1 MLSLHRRIL
10 ICYFTAANCLP
21 TLPAAR
27 CQQMKNPADY
37 PGGECLRFG
46 RYVVH
51 HLEQAIS
58 VDGKL
63 HPVEPRVFALLWY
76 LILRRPHI
84 VRTDE
89 LIERVWSGQATKPAR
104 IAQCVAKAR
113 KAVGDDA
120 RAPTLIRTVYGVG
133 YQFVGNP
140 SQPEAVARKVAGV

>member
-1 MLSLHRRIL
+1 
-10 ICYFTAANCLP
+10 
-21 TLPAAR
+21 
-27 CQQMKNPADY
+27 MKNPADHA
-37 PGGECLRFG
+37 GDECLRFG

-58 VDGKL
+58 VDGTRY
-63 HPVEPRVFALLWY
+63 PVEPRVFALLWY
-76 LILRRPHI
+76 LISRRPYI

-89 LIERVWSGQATKPAR
+89 LIDRVWSGQANKPAR
-104 IAQCVAKAR
+104 IAQFVAKAR

-140 SQPEAVARKVAGV
+140 SQPEAVARKATGI

>member
-1 MLSLHRRIL
+1 M
-10 ICYFTAANCLP
+10 N
-21 TLPAAR
+21 
-27 CQQMKNPADY
+27 NPADQASE
-37 PGGECLRFG
+37 ECLRFG

-51 HLEQAIS
+51 HLEQTIS
-58 VDGKL
+58 VDGTL
-63 HPVEPRVFALLWY
+63 RSVEPRVFALLWY

-89 LIERVWSGQATKPAR
+89 LIERVWAGQKTKPAR
-104 IAQCVAKAR
+104 IAQSVAKAR

-140 SQPEAVARKVAGV
+140 SQLQMSPAK

>member
-1 MLSLHRRIL
+1 
-10 ICYFTAANCLP
+10 
-21 TLPAAR
+21 
-27 CQQMKNPADY
+27 MKNPADHA
-37 PGGECLRFG
+37 GDECLRFG

-58 VDGKL
+58 VDGTL
-63 HPVEPRVFALLWY
+63 YPVEPRVFALLWY
-76 LILRRPHI
+76 LISRRPYI

-89 LIERVWSGQATKPAR
+89 LIDRVWLGQATKPAR
-104 IAQCVAKAR
+104 IAQFVAKAR

-140 SQPEAVARKVAGV
+140 SQPEAVARKADGI